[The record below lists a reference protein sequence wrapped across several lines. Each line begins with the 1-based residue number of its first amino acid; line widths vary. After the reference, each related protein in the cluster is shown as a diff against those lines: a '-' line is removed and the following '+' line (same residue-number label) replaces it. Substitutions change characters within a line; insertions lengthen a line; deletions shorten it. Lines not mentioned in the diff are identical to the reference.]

1 MGLWVLLGG
10 PSKWLSEYARVTDM
24 EMSQESILGKSIIL
38 LYLIFS
44 FILSFYIH
52 GVLNK
57 SANKLTKVAFR
68 SILTAMLL
76 TSVYIFSFYP
86 QWLIS
91 YAGGVSEKIETISF
105 DGNSNQLSF
114 VYGPYP
120 NEEMIKTLKD
130 KGYDGIISLLHE
142 YVVPA
147 EPNLIKQEAEFGKK
161 YGIEIINMPMLPWIS
176 GNKQTIENV
185 KDFIETKKGVYYV
198 HCYFGRD
205 RVNIFKSIVN
215 KYGKQDE
222 LKTVE
227 KVDKSSWVWERGD
240 YFKLEAGVYMTPY
253 PTDDEFIKYV
263 LGGYFKTV
271 ISTLNDKEENNIE
284 WIAKETEIFS
294 IYPVKYIHYP
304 LDGSINQKGLDQFKE
319 LINTNKKPILIHDF
333 LTKSPL
339 SKFIIN
345 NYDVEY

>member
-120 NEEMIKTLKD
+120 NE
-130 KGYDGIISLLHE
+130 
-142 YVVPA
+142 
-147 EPNLIKQEAEFGKK
+147 
-161 YGIEIINMPMLPWIS
+161 
-176 GNKQTIENV
+176 
-185 KDFIETKKGVYYV
+185 
-198 HCYFGRD
+198 
-205 RVNIFKSIVN
+205 
-215 KYGKQDE
+215 
-222 LKTVE
+222 
-227 KVDKSSWVWERGD
+227 
-240 YFKLEAGVYMTPY
+240 
-253 PTDDEFIKYV
+253 
-263 LGGYFKTV
+263 
-271 ISTLNDKEENNIE
+271 
-284 WIAKETEIFS
+284 
-294 IYPVKYIHYP
+294 
-304 LDGSINQKGLDQFKE
+304 
-319 LINTNKKPILIHDF
+319 
-333 LTKSPL
+333 
-339 SKFIIN
+339 
-345 NYDVEY
+345 